1 MDRARFPADREN
13 GTTPE
18 QGFDKVESLRRMRG
32 GESGEGRRKPF
43 SPTSPPKDT
52 AMKTV
57 IVIQA
62 RLGSSRLPCK
72 TLLNLH
78 GLPVIDWVVGRC
90 ARSELADDLVVAL
103 PDTRRDEVLARH
115 LRAQGVNTF
124 RGSEQDVLSRRHG
137 AAAAHGA
144 DLVVRVCADNPLIW
158 GGEIDNLIRFYQ
170 REHTAGNCDYA
181 YNHIP
186 RNNLYPDGLGA
197 EIVSFELFTK
207 AMNEATLPAHR
218 EHCLSY
224 IVDNPELFAIR
235 TFDPL
240 DPALHHPEMKLDMD
254 TADDFINL
262 ALRDIHPDITP
273 REIVELFR

>member
-1 MDRARFPADREN
+1 
-13 GTTPE
+13 
-18 QGFDKVESLRRMRG
+18 
-32 GESGEGRRKPF
+32 
-43 SPTSPPKDT
+43 
-52 AMKTV
+52 MKTV

-124 RGSEQDVLSRRHG
+124 RGSEQDVLSRMHG

-144 DLVVRVCADNPLIW
+144 ALVVRVCADNPLIW

-224 IVDNPELFAIR
+224 IVDNPERFAIR
-235 TFDPL
+235 TFNPL

-262 ALRDIHPDITP
+262 ALRDIRPDITP

>member
-1 MDRARFPADREN
+1 MHP
-13 GTTPE
+13 
-18 QGFDKVESLRRMRG
+18 SLITG
-32 GESGEGRRKPF
+32 LVP
-43 SPTSPPKDT
+43 
-52 AMKTV
+52 
-57 IVIQA
+57 
-62 RLGSSRLPCK
+62 GSSYSFHFRPPSKVHSAIPSILQSHRLQ
-72 TLLNLH
+72 LS
-78 GLPVIDWVVGRC
+78 VIFGIKPTPLSHRFF
-90 ARSELADDLVVAL
+90 
-103 PDTRRDEVLARH
+103 VL
-115 LRAQGVNTF
+115 
-124 RGSEQDVLSRRHG
+124 VLSYAAVCCLSTVFLKKFYLTHG

-262 ALRDIHPDITP
+262 ALRDIRPDITP

>member
-1 MDRARFPADREN
+1 
-13 GTTPE
+13 
-18 QGFDKVESLRRMRG
+18 
-32 GESGEGRRKPF
+32 
-43 SPTSPPKDT
+43 
-52 AMKTV
+52 MKTV

-124 RGSEQDVLSRRHG
+124 RGSEQDVLSRMHG

-207 AMNEATLPAHR
+207 AMNEATL
-218 EHCLSY
+218 
-224 IVDNPELFAIR
+224 
-235 TFDPL
+235 L

-262 ALRDIHPDITP
+262 ALRDIRPDITP

>member
-1 MDRARFPADREN
+1 
-13 GTTPE
+13 
-18 QGFDKVESLRRMRG
+18 
-32 GESGEGRRKPF
+32 
-43 SPTSPPKDT
+43 
-52 AMKTV
+52 MKTV

-78 GLPVIDWVVGRC
+78 GKPVIDWVVERC
-90 ARSELADDLVVAL
+90 QRSELADDLVVAM
-103 PDTRRDEVLARH
+103 PDVRRDDVLDQY
-115 LRAQGVNTF
+115 LKGKGVATF
-124 RGSEQDVLSRRHG
+124 RGPEQDVLTRMCD
-137 AAAAHGA
+137 AAAAHKA

-170 REHTAGNCDYA
+170 QEHAVGHCDYA

-186 RNNLYPDGLGA
+186 KNNLDPDGLGA
-197 EIVSFELFTK
+197 EIVSFALFEQAQK
-207 AMNEATLPAHR
+207 EAVLPAHR

-224 IVDNPELFAIR
+224 VVDNPERFQIR

-240 DPALHHPEMKLDMD
+240 EPELRRPELKLDMD

-262 ALRDIHPDITP
+262 SLLALRPDITP
-273 REIVELFR
+273 LEIVKLFP

>member
-1 MDRARFPADREN
+1 
-13 GTTPE
+13 
-18 QGFDKVESLRRMRG
+18 
-32 GESGEGRRKPF
+32 
-43 SPTSPPKDT
+43 
-52 AMKTV
+52 MKTV

-78 GLPVIDWVVGRC
+78 GLPVIDWVVRRTRK
-90 ARSELADDLVVAL
+90 ARLIDEVVVATSDR
-103 PDTRRDEVLARH
+103 PENDVLEYH
-115 LRAQGVNTF
+115 LSRQGVAVF
-124 RGSEQDVLSRRHG
+124 RGPEDDVLERFRLAG
-137 AAAAHGA
+137 AAHGA
-144 DLVVRVCADNPLIW
+144 EQVVRICADNPLIW

-262 ALRDIHPDITP
+262 ALRDIRPDITP

>member
-1 MDRARFPADREN
+1 
-13 GTTPE
+13 
-18 QGFDKVESLRRMRG
+18 
-32 GESGEGRRKPF
+32 
-43 SPTSPPKDT
+43 
-52 AMKTV
+52 MKTV
-57 IVIQA
+57 IVIPGTAGIKPPALQNLA
-62 RLGSSRLPCK
+62 EPARPARHRLGGGALRALGAGRRSGRRPARYPARRSACPPLAGAGRQHLP
-72 TLLNLH
+72 
-78 GLPVIDWVVGRC
+78 GIG
-90 ARSELADDLVVAL
+90 
-103 PDTRRDEVLARH
+103 TRRALAY
-115 LRAQGVNTF
+115 AWG
-124 RGSEQDVLSRRHG
+124 RRRT
-137 AAAAHGA
+137 
-144 DLVVRVCADNPLIW
+144 VRISWSACAPTIPLIW

-262 ALRDIHPDITP
+262 ALRDIRPDITP

>member
-1 MDRARFPADREN
+1 
-13 GTTPE
+13 
-18 QGFDKVESLRRMRG
+18 
-32 GESGEGRRKPF
+32 
-43 SPTSPPKDT
+43 
-52 AMKTV
+52 MKTV

-90 ARSELADDLVVAL
+90 ARSDDLVVAL
-103 PDTRRDEVLARH
+103 PETRRDEVLARH

-124 RGSEQDVLSRRHG
+124 RGSEQDVLSRMHG

-262 ALRDIHPDITP
+262 ALRDIRPDITP

>member
-1 MDRARFPADREN
+1 
-13 GTTPE
+13 
-18 QGFDKVESLRRMRG
+18 
-32 GESGEGRRKPF
+32 
-43 SPTSPPKDT
+43 
-52 AMKTV
+52 MKTV

-124 RGSEQDVLSRRHG
+124 RGSEQDVLSRMHG

-144 DLVVRVCADNPLIW
+144 DLVV
-158 GGEIDNLIRFYQ
+158 

-262 ALRDIHPDITP
+262 ALRDIRPDITP

>member
-1 MDRARFPADREN
+1 
-13 GTTPE
+13 
-18 QGFDKVESLRRMRG
+18 
-32 GESGEGRRKPF
+32 
-43 SPTSPPKDT
+43 
-52 AMKTV
+52 MKTV

-124 RGSEQDVLSRRHG
+124 RGSEQ
-137 AAAAHGA
+137 
-144 DLVVRVCADNPLIW
+144 DNPLIW

-224 IVDNPELFAIR
+224 IVDNPELFAIL

-262 ALRDIHPDITP
+262 ALRDIRPDITP

>member
-1 MDRARFPADREN
+1 
-13 GTTPE
+13 
-18 QGFDKVESLRRMRG
+18 
-32 GESGEGRRKPF
+32 
-43 SPTSPPKDT
+43 
-52 AMKTV
+52 MKTV

-103 PDTRRDEVLARH
+103 PETRRDEVLARH
-115 LRAQGVNTF
+115 LRAQGVNIF
-124 RGSEQDVLSRRHG
+124 RGSEQDVLSRMHG

-170 REHTAGNCDYA
+170 REHAAGNCDYA

-262 ALRDIHPDITP
+262 ALRDIRPDITP

>member
-1 MDRARFPADREN
+1 
-13 GTTPE
+13 
-18 QGFDKVESLRRMRG
+18 
-32 GESGEGRRKPF
+32 
-43 SPTSPPKDT
+43 
-52 AMKTV
+52 MKTV

-124 RGSEQDVLSRRHG
+124 RGSEQDVLSRMHG

-207 AMNEATLPAHR
+207 AMNEA
-218 EHCLSY
+218 
-224 IVDNPELFAIR
+224 IR

-262 ALRDIHPDITP
+262 ALRDIRPDITP

>member
-1 MDRARFPADREN
+1 
-13 GTTPE
+13 
-18 QGFDKVESLRRMRG
+18 
-32 GESGEGRRKPF
+32 
-43 SPTSPPKDT
+43 
-52 AMKTV
+52 MKTV

-124 RGSEQDVLSRRHG
+124 RGSEQDVLSRMHG

-240 DPALHHPEMKLDMD
+240 DPALPSGNETRHGHRRRLHQPRPARYPPGHHATGNRGAVPMKSIL
-254 TADDFINL
+254 FIIL
-262 ALRDIHPDITP
+262 L
-273 REIVELFR
+273 VGWVVWGFRWMIGKNRRSVPS

>member
-1 MDRARFPADREN
+1 
-13 GTTPE
+13 
-18 QGFDKVESLRRMRG
+18 MRG
-32 GESGEGRRKPF
+32 GEKEALLQKGSSPDSSSLPPLPQGHSHENRHRHSGPAGIKP
-43 SPTSPPKDT
+43 PALQNLAEPARP
-52 AMKTV
+52 ARH
-57 IVIQA
+57 
-62 RLGSSRLPCK
+62 RLG
-72 TLLNLH
+72 
-78 GLPVIDWVVGRC
+78 WWAVG
-90 ARSELADDLVVAL
+90 AALGAADDLVVAL

-124 RGSEQDVLSRRHG
+124 RGSEQDVLSRMHG

-262 ALRDIHPDITP
+262 ALRDIRPDITP

>member
-1 MDRARFPADREN
+1 MLD
-13 GTTPE
+13 
-18 QGFDKVESLRRMRG
+18 
-32 GESGEGRRKPF
+32 
-43 SPTSPPKDT
+43 
-52 AMKTV
+52 
-57 IVIQA
+57 
-62 RLGSSRLPCK
+62 
-72 TLLNLH
+72 
-78 GLPVIDWVVGRC
+78 
-90 ARSELADDLVVAL
+90 
-103 PDTRRDEVLARH
+103 RH

-124 RGSEQDVLSRRHG
+124 QGSEQDVLSRMHG

-170 REHTAGNCDYA
+170 REHAAGTCDYA

-186 RNNLYPDGLGA
+186 KNNLYPDGLGA
-197 EIVSFELFTK
+197 EIVSFALFTK

-224 IVDNPELFAIR
+224 IVDNPDLFRIR

-240 DPALHHPEMKLDMD
+240 DPALHHPELKLDMD

-262 ALRDIHPDITP
+262 ALRDIRPDITP
-273 REIVELFR
+273 REIMGLFL

>member
-1 MDRARFPADREN
+1 
-13 GTTPE
+13 
-18 QGFDKVESLRRMRG
+18 
-32 GESGEGRRKPF
+32 
-43 SPTSPPKDT
+43 
-52 AMKTV
+52 MKTV

-124 RGSEQDVLSRRHG
+124 RGSEQDVLSR
-137 AAAAHGA
+137 
-144 DLVVRVCADNPLIW
+144 IW

-262 ALRDIHPDITP
+262 ALRDIRPDITP